1 MATSGWQNEQTWFTY
16 SSNVRLIG
24 NIRIDSITHSG
35 SNLRIQGAIAG
46 GARGT
51 NNYYFHY
58 NDYTSYAQP
67 EGGSK
72 LALGGKGKQWKVG
85 AADTVVGFDVTLTG
99 VSSGTTS
106 RSFFVNFYGP
116 NTNSVKATLRWTL
129 YFDAS
134 GSAPSGL
141 YINNIVPTWDT
152 ITATIGATNWG
163 GISPGVL
170 QLKVLAQ
177 EYVAGVAARQNSYT
191 NNSGPVTTTITN
203 YSETFNGPNWTIKGC
218 GYYYTGLYTDNTAG
232 ATRYQGPTT
241 YTPPAPGSLTYTDP
255 GGEGT
260 KVYPVVFTGVAENNN
275 TSYDTANLTRTV
287 RYKIDNAADWTYVA
301 NDAQAAITDNTTFNL
316 SLPGSKSAVVEAWMT
331 YHNLQSEV
339 KSVTIFNGNAPS
351 RVYGSVDGSSKLL
364 YKLYGSVDGHSKEIV
379 KLYGSVDGKA
389 KSILG

>member
-46 GARGT
+46 GARGS
-51 NNYYFHY
+51 NNYYFY
-58 NDYTSYAQP
+58 YADYTSYAQP

-72 LALGGKGKQWKVG
+72 IALGGKGKQWKVG
-85 AADTVVGFDVTLTG
+85 ASDTVVGFDVTLTG

-134 GSAPSGL
+134 GNAPSGL

-163 GISPGVL
+163 GISPGTL

-177 EYVAGVAARQNSYT
+177 EYVAGVAARQNSYN
-191 NNSGPVTTTITN
+191 NNSGPVTTTVTN
-203 YSETFNGPNWTIKGC
+203 YSDTFNGPNWTIKGC

-275 TSYDTANLTRTV
+275 TSYDTASLTRTV

-301 NDAQAAITDNTTFNL
+301 NDTQAAITDNTTFNL

-364 YKLYGSVDGHSKEIV
+364 YKLYGFVDGHSKEIV

>member
-46 GARGT
+46 GARGS
-51 NNYYFHY
+51 NNYYFY
-58 NDYTSYAQP
+58 YADYTSYAQP

-72 LALGGKGKQWKVG
+72 IALGGKGKQWKVG

-351 RVYGSVDGSSKLL
+351 MVYGSVDGNSKLL